1 MILQTIPQRFVGID
15 MDSISFD
22 LYLKTPGEKLGE
34 FNRFMTTREGLTD
47 FIKWIHCKNDPIISL
62 EGYHGQNLILE
73 QALNKANI
81 PFYSIPPF
89 NVSKFREANISRN
102 KNNRT
107 DAMAVAAF
115 ALNQFVQGD
124 LEKFRS
130 KEMPDYEI
138 RTLTRRYHQVSKSIT
153 SEYSNLWKYLKM
165 ASSDLYVAFKGKHPV
180 YHFSA
185 QCMQTKGILELLIN
199 YPDLNEWKSLSEER
213 FIEVMGGKC
222 YVNRKSL
229 IKSLQELAVLF
240 NPVPLSL
247 SIPISQTAS
256 NIRKYY
262 RDKIEIKRALQVI
275 SQKNISISMLMRD
288 RGIGILTASSIVA
301 EIIDINRFSNDDKL
315 ASYTGLGR
323 TENKTGTND
332 HTKRSISYNRYLK
345 DAVITAAV
353 HHLIKNKESGYSK
366 YYEQK
371 INQGHSA
378 FYARKA
384 LARALLRRIY
394 RLLKQAKKEENH
406 D

>member
-1 MILQTIPQRFVGID
+1 MIQQTIPQRFVGID

-22 LYLKTPGEKLGE
+22 LYLKTPGKKLGE
-34 FNRFMTTREGLTD
+34 FGKFMTTQDGLKD
-47 FIKWIHCKNDPIISL
+47 FIQWVHDKNDPIISL

-73 QALNKANI
+73 QALNKAHI

-107 DAMAVAAF
+107 DAMAVASF

-124 LEKFRS
+124 LDKFRS
-130 KEMPDYEI
+130 TEMPDFEV
-138 RTLTRRYHQVSKSIT
+138 RTLTRRYHQISKLVT

-199 YPDLNEWKSLSEER
+199 HPDLNEWKSLSEKE

-222 YVNRKSL
+222 YVNRKPL
-229 IKSLQELAVLF
+229 IKSLKELAVLF

-247 SIPISQTAS
+247 SIPISQAAS

-262 RDKIEIKRALQVI
+262 RDKIEIQRALQNIAHKNLAI
-275 SQKNISISMLMRD
+275 STLMKD
-288 RGIGILTASSIVA
+288 KGMGILTASSIVA

-323 TENKTGTND
+323 TENKTGTNE

-345 DAVITAAV
+345 DAIITGAV
-353 HHLIKNKESGYSK
+353 HHLMKNKESGYTK
-366 YYEQK
+366 YYRQK
-371 INQGHSA
+371 INQGHST

-394 RLLKQAKKEENH
+394 RILKEVEKVKKIA
-406 D
+406 